1 MYVHGM
7 HFTRAI
13 RSKLKTRQPAY
24 SADMWWLVLNR
35 CLQVLLLDADSMPL
49 VEPELLFKVPLFQCV
64 LFC

>member
-1 MYVHGM
+1 
-7 HFTRAI
+7 
-13 RSKLKTRQPAY
+13 
-24 SADMWWLVLNR
+24 MWWLVLNR